1 MDPSPG
7 HDSIECSPCVHT
19 LLITFSLTLTIWTAE
34 QVMTFA
40 LQVYVPAEYQGPQDA
55 SSLGTIW
62 LGYIPTQYVSTLAAQ
77 IKVTQSAFYIGV
89 SDPVARELALQVN
102 SAFPLLSINVSGTG
116 AGSGSGSS
124 GSGSGGG
131 GNNTRQD
138 AIIGVVT
145 VLGAI
150 ALLVLAFL
158 IYRSIMR
165 RRELTHRRLSD
176 APQVPDLAGIAPQGR
191 DFDQDSVGGARRRSF
206 YWAEDSLRGF
216 QAERGED
223 NLGAAQVTAQSL
235 QSGPNSAVRRSV
247 LPGNISAPVLR
258 ESSMNW

>member
-1 MDPSPG
+1 
-7 HDSIECSPCVHT
+7 
-19 LLITFSLTLTIWTAE
+19 
-34 QVMTFA
+34 MTYA
-40 LQVYVPAEYQGPQDA
+40 LQVYVPTEYQGPQD
-55 SSLGTIW
+55 SVQLGTVW
-62 LGYIPTQYVSTLAAQ
+62 LGYIPTEDVSNLAAQ
-77 IKVTQSAFYIGV
+77 IKAKQSTFYIGV
-89 SDPVARELALQVN
+89 QDPVARELAEQVN

-116 AGSGSGSS
+116 TGSGSGSN

-131 GNNTRQD
+131 ANSTRQD

-145 VLGAI
+145 ALGAI

-158 IYRSIMR
+158 IYRSVMR
-165 RRELTHRRLSD
+165 RRELAHRRLSD
-176 APQVPDLAGIAPQGR
+176 PPQVPDVAGIAPQGR

-223 NLGAAQVTAQSL
+223 NPGAAQVGAQNL
-235 QSGPNSAVRRSV
+235 QSGPSGAVRRSV